1 MGSFPAVQPVPDAP
15 VRRPVDLVRRRG
27 WARISAVVACL
38 FGTAVFGLSVAGLVL
53 LGFVAVARFWSFWGD
68 TDFADVPIWRWAPG
82 GAAVI
87 AAAIVVLSLLGAF
100 LFYWRGA
107 GRQVL
112 HEIHAQPA
120 DPVRHRQFINIAEGL
135 AIGMGRQAPSVWVV
149 PEDVPNA
156 LSVRTSNDRILIVTE
171 GCNKLPRDEIE
182 AICAH
187 EVGHLWADDAH
198 WVTSGMVVL
207 ARARKLS
214 GWITIV
220 GLGVVM
226 MVAGLAWESEFELV
240 LWSTGLMGLAAA
252 ILGVVSHYPL
262 RRFEV
267 SVRRNADR
275 IADVVAVT
283 VAKNPESL
291 GKVCARLGQDAGR
304 VRHVGWRS
312 ELLWFEAIEGAS
324 SVAPAR
330 HFLVKSTKNSAD
342 AEAELSAMASDMD
355 RRSADELRRRARAA
369 YAAAGVA
376 GPSR

>member
-68 TDFADVPIWRWAPG
+68 TEFADVPIWRWAPG

-87 AAAIVVLSLLGAF
+87 AVSVVVLSLLGVF

-112 HEIHAQPA
+112 HEVRAEPA
-120 DPVRHRQFINIAEGL
+120 DRVRHRRFINIAEGL
-135 AIGMGRQAPSVWVV
+135 AIGMGRPAPVVWVV

-156 LSVRTSNDRILIVTE
+156 LSVRTSRERILIVTE
-171 GCNKLPRDEIE
+171 GCDKLPRDEIE

-187 EVGHLWADDAH
+187 EMGHLWADDAH

-214 GWITIV
+214 GWITV
-220 GLGVVM
+220 GGVAVVM
-226 MVAGLAWESEFELV
+226 IVAGLAWESEFELV

-252 ILGVVSHYPL
+252 VLGVVSHFPL
-262 RRFEV
+262 RRLEV
-267 SVRRNADR
+267 GVRRNADR

-283 VAKNPESL
+283 LAKNPESL
-291 GKVCARLGQDAGR
+291 GKVCARLGEDERR

-312 ELLWFEAIEGAS
+312 ELLWFETIEGS
-324 SVAPAR
+324 SSAAPAR
-330 HFLVKSTKNSAD
+330 HFFAASNDDAAD
-342 AEAELSAMASDMD
+342 LLTLEADML
-355 RRSADELRRRARAA
+355 RRGAQELRERARAA

-376 GPSR
+376 RSASRP